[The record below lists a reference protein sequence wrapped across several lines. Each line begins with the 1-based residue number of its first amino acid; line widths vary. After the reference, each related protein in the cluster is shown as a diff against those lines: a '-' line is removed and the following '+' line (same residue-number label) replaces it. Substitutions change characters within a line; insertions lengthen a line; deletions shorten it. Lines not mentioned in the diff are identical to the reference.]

1 MRIKTLFK
9 RIALATVL
17 LATAALAQTPYDDGQ
32 KALREQQWMEAAEYF
47 EQAIRDDR
55 DQADAALYWRAYALH
70 KAGRNK
76 EAERELRKLE
86 RGYPESRWVKEGQ
99 ALRIEY
105 QDPEKSVAQA
115 TGSDQVMDDELRLFA
130 LVQLMDRDPER
141 AMPLVLDL
149 ARNADSASVR
159 QDALFVLA
167 VNDAPEAKSA
177 LVDFARNSDDP
188 EAQRNAIHILGTMEA
203 SAELQSLY
211 GTTQDRETR
220 VAIIEALSIAG
231 ESGMLK
237 QVLADESDPEL
248 RRAAIYG
255 IAMEEDDEAAELLQM
270 LYENANS
277 SGEKSTILEA
287 LTIMDEAKPLAL
299 TILRTEKD
307 PELQKQAIQ
316 VLGIMEATEELGEL
330 YSSMTTR
337 ESRVAILEA
346 MAIAEDT
353 DGLMKVLE
361 TEQDEDLRAAAIQS
375 LAISEGD
382 GVAEKL
388 VSIYPNA
395 SREEKSAVIQSM
407 MIMDDA
413 DALLS
418 LMKTEQDPE
427 LKREMMQMLTIMD
440 SEEANEYL
448 FEMLE
453 KNG

>member
-1 MRIKTLFK
+1 MPIKTLLK
-9 RIALATVL
+9 RIVLATVL

-32 KALREQQWMEAAEYF
+32 KALREQKWMEAAEYF

-55 DQADAALYWRAYALH
+55 DEADAATYWRAYALH

-86 RGYPESRWVKEGQ
+86 REFPDSSWVKEGQ

-115 TGSDQVMDDELRLFA
+115 TGSDSVMDDELRLFA

-141 AMPLVLDL
+141 ALPLVLDL
-149 ARNADSASVR
+149 ARNAESASVR

-167 VNDAPEAKSA
+167 VNDAPEARSA

-188 EAQRNAIHILGTMEA
+188 EAQRNAVHILGTMEA
-203 SAELQSLY
+203 SAELKSLY
-211 GTTQDRETR
+211 VTTQDREAR

-231 ESGMLK
+231 ESEMLK

-255 IAMEEDDEAAELLQM
+255 IAMEEDDDAAELLQM

-277 SGEKSTILEA
+277 TEEKSMILEA
-287 LTIMDEAKPLAL
+287 LSIMDEAKPLAL
-299 TILRTEKD
+299 TILRTEQD

-330 YSSMTTR
+330 YSSMTSR

-361 TEQDEDLRAAAIQS
+361 TEQDQNLRAAAIQS

-382 GVAEKL
+382 GVAAKL

-407 MIMDDA
+407 MIMEDA
-413 DALLS
+413 EALLS
-418 LMKTEQDPE
+418 LLKTEDDPE
-427 LKREMMQMLTIMD
+427 LKRQMMQMLTIME
-440 SEEANEYL
+440 SEEADEYL

>member
-32 KALREQQWMEAAEYF
+32 KALREQQWMEAAELF
-47 EQAIRDDR
+47 EQAARDDR
-55 DQADAALYWRAYALH
+55 DQADAAIYWRAYALH
-70 KAGRNK
+70 KAGRNR

-86 RGYPESRWVKEGQ
+86 RRFPDSSWVKEGQ
-99 ALRIEY
+99 ALRLEY

-115 TGSDQVMDDELRLFA
+115 TGSDGVMDDELRLFA

-141 AMPLVLDL
+141 ALPLVLDL
-149 ARNADSASVR
+149 ARNAESASVR

-203 SAELQSLY
+203 SEELKSLY
-211 GTTQDRETR
+211 GATQDREAR

-255 IAMEEDDEAAELLQM
+255 IAMEEDDDAAELLQM
-270 LYENANS
+270 LYDNANS
-277 SGEKSTILEA
+277 TEEKSMILEA
-287 LTIMDEAKPLAL
+287 LVIMDEAKPLAL

-307 PELQKQAIQ
+307 PELQRQAIQ
-316 VLGIMEATEELGEL
+316 VLGIMEATEELGDL
-330 YSSMTTR
+330 YSNMTSR
-337 ESRVAILEA
+337 ESRMAILEA

-353 DGLMKVLE
+353 DGLVKVLE
-361 TEQDEDLRAAAIQS
+361 TEQDKDLRAAAIQS

-382 GVAEKL
+382 GVTEKL
-388 VSIYPNA
+388 VSMYPNA
-395 SREEKSAVIQSM
+395 SRDEKSAVIQSM
-407 MIMDDA
+407 MIMEDA
-413 DALLS
+413 EALLS
-418 LMKTEQDPE
+418 LLKTEDDPE
-427 LKREMMQMLTIMD
+427 LKREMMQMLTIME
-440 SEEANEYL
+440 SEEADEYL

>member
-70 KAGRNK
+70 KAGRNR

-177 LVDFARNSDDP
+177 LIDFARNSDDP

-255 IAMEEDDEAAELLQM
+255 IALEEDDEAAELLQM

-277 SGEKSTILEA
+277 PGEKSTILEA
-287 LTIMDEAKPLAL
+287 LTIMDEARPLAL

-413 DALLS
+413 DALLG

>member
-1 MRIKTLFK
+1 MPIKTLLK

-32 KALREQQWMEAAEYF
+32 KALREQQWMEAAEHF
-47 EQAIRDDR
+47 EQAILDDR
-55 DQADAALYWRAYALH
+55 DEADAAMYWRAYALH

-86 RGYPESRWVKEGQ
+86 RRFPDSSWIKEGQ

-105 QDPEKSVAQA
+105 QDPEKSIAQA
-115 TGSDQVMDDELRLFA
+115 TGSDAVMDDELRLFA

-141 AMPLVLDL
+141 ALPLVLDL
-149 ARNADSASVR
+149 ARNAESASVR

-203 SAELQSLY
+203 SAELKSLY
-211 GTTQDRETR
+211 GTMQDREAR

-231 ESGMLK
+231 ESEMLK

-277 SGEKSTILEA
+277 NEEKSMILES
-287 LTIMDEAKPLAL
+287 LSIMDEAKPLAL

-307 PELQKQAIQ
+307 PELQQEAIHI
-316 VLGIMEATEELGEL
+316 LGIMEATEELGEL
-330 YSSMTTR
+330 YNSMTSR

-353 DGLMKVLE
+353 NGLMKVLD

-382 GVAEKL
+382 GVTEKL
-388 VSIYPNA
+388 VSIYPTA

-407 MIMDDA
+407 MIMEDP

-418 LMKTEQDPE
+418 LLKSEEDPE

-440 SEEANEYL
+440 SEEADEYL

>member
-1 MRIKTLFK
+1 MPIKTLTK
-9 RIALATVL
+9 RIALATLL

-32 KALREQQWMEAAEYF
+32 KALRGQQWMEAAEYF
-47 EQAIRDDR
+47 EQAIREDQQ
-55 DQADAALYWRAYALH
+55 QADAALYWRAYALH
-70 KAGRNK
+70 KAGRDK
-76 EAERELRKLE
+76 EAERELRKLQ
-86 RGYPESRWVKEGQ
+86 RRFPDSNWVKEGQ

-115 TGSDQVMDDELRLFA
+115 TGSDPLMDDELRLFA

-141 AMPLVLDL
+141 ALPLVLDL

-177 LVDFARNSDDP
+177 LVEFARESGDP

-211 GTTQDRETR
+211 STTQDRDTR
-220 VAIIEALSIAG
+220 IAIIEALSIAG

-237 QVLADESDPEL
+237 QVLSDESDPEL

-270 LYENANS
+270 LYENAQS
-277 SGEKSTILEA
+277 TEEKSMILEA
-287 LTIMDEAKPLAL
+287 LTMMDEAKPLAL

-307 PELQKQAIQ
+307 PQLQREAIQ
-316 VLGIMEATEELGEL
+316 VLGIMEATEELADL
-330 YSSMTTR
+330 YSNMTTR
-337 ESRVAILEA
+337 ESRIAILEA

-388 VSIYPNA
+388 VSIYPKA

-407 MIMDDA
+407 MIMEDA
-413 DALLS
+413 EALLS
-418 LMKTEQDPE
+418 LLKTEDDPE

-448 FEMLE
+448 FELLE

>member
-70 KAGRNK
+70 KAGRNR

-177 LVDFARNSDDP
+177 LIDFARNSDDP

-277 SGEKSTILEA
+277 PGEKSTILEA
-287 LTIMDEAKPLAL
+287 LTIMDEARPLAL

-330 YSSMTTR
+330 YANMANR
-337 ESRVAILEA
+337 ESRLAILEA
-346 MAIAEDT
+346 MAIAGDT

-361 TEQDEDLRAAAIQS
+361 TEQDEGLRAAAIQS

-407 MIMDDA
+407 MIMEAA